1 MDVLHARC
9 AGLDVHRDSVV
20 ACARLAT
27 AEGTAY
33 EVATFGTMA
42 ADLERLA
49 RWLSARGVTQVA
61 MEATGVYW
69 KPVWAALAAQG
80 RADPGQCR
88 PRQECPG
95 AQDRR
100 E

>member
-9 AGLDVHRDSVV
+9 AGLDVDRDSVV
-20 ACARLAT
+20 AGARLTT

-49 RWLSARGVTQVA
+49 SWLSARGVTQVA
-61 MEATGVYW
+61 MEATGGSVS
-69 KPVWAALAAQG
+69 V
-80 RADPGQCR
+80 
-88 PRQECPG
+88 
-95 AQDRR
+95 
-100 E
+100 